1 MEEEANP
8 HDVRYRLLPFLNA
21 YEVALETARSKRY
34 HWSRLLM
41 PFHPVETDILSVL
54 ATSNLWFKR
63 RKLKLSDFIRA
74 RAESRLAS
82 KLMSDALERVE
93 E

>member
-1 MEEEANP
+1 MSF
-8 HDVRYRLLPFLNA
+8 VFSWSLLSLNFDFG
-21 YEVALETARSKRY
+21 YWLVYFS
-34 HWSRLLM
+34 LM

-63 RKLKLSDFIRA
+63 RKLNLSDFVRA

-82 KLMSDALERVE
+82 QIISEALERIE
-93 E
+93 K

>member
-8 HDVRYRLLPFLNA
+8 HDIQYYLLPFLNA
-21 YEVALETARSKRY
+21 YEIAIETACSRRY

-41 PFHPVETDILSVL
+41 PFHPVEADILSVL

-63 RKLKLSDFIRA
+63 RELNLGDFIRG

-82 KLMSDALERVE
+82 KLLSDALERMDG
-93 E
+93 